1 VTVPHRSEL
10 VDDPW
15 ALTPGYP
22 AAPYVGLDP
31 YTALYGQEPGPRSL
45 RGLGTCTALL
55 LVCQAVVSVVA
66 AGFAAWGVL
75 SWSKLSGAPAGLQ
88 LPPDRAGAVLLL
100 FSSPL
105 TLATGVTFISWLYL
119 AAVNARRRGAAPR
132 RPAGWAIAG
141 WFVPVLSLWRP
152 KQVLDDIWRASV
164 PGVPPGIDLRKVP
177 KSCLVTGWWAAWL
190 LAGALPGFGPMRA
203 VYAGLAPNLQA
214 LRDGS
219 PARVPIDTARMH
231 ETVALYGL
239 WSAVLLVLAAGL
251 AAAIVVRVTG
261 WQQEW
266 AAADR

>member
-1 VTVPHRSEL
+1 MTVPHRSEL

-22 AAPYVGLDP
+22 TGPHVGLDP
-31 YTALYGQEPGPRSL
+31 YAATYGQEPGPRSL

-55 LVCQAVVSVVA
+55 LGVQAVVSVVA

-75 SWSKLSGAPAGLQ
+75 SWSKLSGAPAGLH
-88 LPPDRAGAVLLL
+88 LPPDRAGVVLLL
-100 FSSPL
+100 FSWPL
-105 TLATGVTFISWLYL
+105 TLMTGVTFISWLYL
-119 AAVNARRRGAAPR
+119 AAVNARRRGAALR

-141 WFVPVLSLWRP
+141 WFVPVVSLWRP
-152 KQVLDDIWRASV
+152 KQMLDDVWRASV
-164 PGVPPGIDLRKVP
+164 PGIPAGVDLRQVR
-177 KSCLVTGWWAAWL
+177 KSSLVTAWWTAWL
-190 LAGALPGFGPMRA
+190 LAGALPGFGLVRA
-203 VYAGLAPNLQA
+203 AYAGLSPNLQA

-219 PARVPIDTARMH
+219 PLRVLLDTARMH

-261 WQQEW
+261 WQQEG